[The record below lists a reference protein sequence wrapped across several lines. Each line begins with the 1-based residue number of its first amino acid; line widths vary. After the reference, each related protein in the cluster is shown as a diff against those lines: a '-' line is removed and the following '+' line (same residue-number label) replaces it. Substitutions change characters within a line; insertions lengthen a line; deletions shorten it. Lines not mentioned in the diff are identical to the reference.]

1 MRAERS
7 FIFPHNVL
15 HPKWE
20 LVVKISKTMIEFF
33 GENGHQTLSVAID
46 KPIFLYV
53 TNPSFL
59 PQGVKT

>member
-7 FIFPHNVL
+7 FVFPHNVL

-33 GENGHQTLSVAID
+33 GEKWPPNFVGSHRPTHFSLRNKPLLS
-46 KPIFLYV
+46 
-53 TNPSFL
+53 PS
-59 PQGVKT
+59 GC